1 MVHTAFFVSALS
13 LVLVGLF
20 GILTKRNLIRILLAL
35 NILATGVNLFLV
47 AVGYAPDKAAPII
60 RETVSG
66 PAMPFVDPLP
76 QAMVLTAI
84 VIGLGTTAL
93 ALAITIRHY
102 RSTKSLELTPKEAPG
117 AS

>member
-20 GILTKRNLIRILLAL
+20 GVLTRRNIIRILLAL

-47 AVGYAPDKAAPII
+47 AVGYAPGKAAPIV

-66 PAMPFVDPLP
+66 PSMPFVDPLP

-93 ALAITIRHY
+93 ALAIAVRHY
-102 RSTKSLELTPKEAPG
+102 RCAKTLELTPKEARR

>member
-20 GILTKRNLIRILLAL
+20 GVLTRRNIIRILLAL
-35 NILATGVNLFLV
+35 NILQTGVNLFLV
-47 AVGYAPDKAAPII
+47 AVGYAPGKGAPIV

-102 RSTKSLELTPKEAPG
+102 RSARTLELTPKEARR